1 MSKIFIL
8 LFMVFMHIVDDYYL
22 QGVLAKMKQKSWW
35 EENAP
40 NKLYAKDYI
49 VALFMHAFSWAFCI
63 MLPLAIYFKFQID
76 ISFFIIFICN
86 VILHMWTDNLKAN
99 KKTINLIEDQTMHL
113 LQIWATYI
121 LLVHTIPIIVAN

>member
-8 LFMVFMHIVDDYYL
+8 LFMVMMHIVDDYYL
-22 QGVLAKMKQKSWW
+22 QGILAKMKQKSWW

-40 NKLYAKDYI
+40 NKLYKKDYLM
-49 VALFMHAFSWAFCI
+49 ALFMHSFSWAFCI
-63 MLPLAIYFKFQID
+63 MLPLAIYFKFQIG
-76 ISFFIIFICN
+76 ISFLIVFICN
-86 VILHMWTDNLKAN
+86 VFIHMWTDNLKAN

-121 LLVHTIPIIVAN
+121 LLIYTIPIIIVN

>member
-40 NKLYAKDYI
+40 NKLYKKDYLI
-49 VALFMHAFSWAFCI
+49 ALFMHAFSWAFCI
-63 MLPLAIYFKFQID
+63 MLPLAIYFKFQIGIPFLILF
-76 ISFFIIFICN
+76 ISN

-99 KKTINLIEDQTMHL
+99 KKTINLIEDQIMHL
-113 LQIWATYI
+113 LQIWTTYA
-121 LLVHTIPIIVAN
+121 LLLHTIPAIIAN

>member
-40 NKLYAKDYI
+40 NKLYKKDYLM
-49 VALFMHAFSWAFCI
+49 ALFMHAFSWAFCI
-63 MLPLAIYFKFQID
+63 MLPLAIYFKFQIGIPFLILF
-76 ISFFIIFICN
+76 ISN

-99 KKTINLIEDQTMHL
+99 KKTINLIEDQIMHL
-113 LQIWATYI
+113 LQILTTYA
-121 LLVHTIPIIVAN
+121 LLLHTIPAIIAN